1 MRIYLMLNPLM
12 TDLALSIAM
21 SGEPNREGEQE
32 FERGLAVE
40 DARPEIKRP
49 PMYKVLLLNDDYT
62 PMAFVE
68 YVLQKFFAMPE
79 DMATRVMLSV
89 HTQGKG
95 ICGVYTKDIAET
107 KVMQVNEFSRHH
119 QHPLMCTMEEA

>member
-1 MRIYLMLNPLM
+1 MLKILF
-12 TDLALSIAM
+12 TDLTPGSTM

-49 PMYKVLLLNDDYT
+49 PMYKVMLLNDDYT